1 MLNHRATRMSWR
13 EYLTVNWQNYLW
25 CDWRLKISFQKTL
38 PVKTLEPS
46 EEENYL
52 LAKTARKKM
61 LWRVICVWR
70 SQWNAPREKK
80 EDIKWKQTIISFQA
94 FFWTRGKTLK
104 TLDHFFL
111 SRRYFHPNYF
121 QQTSRVISIKTGPLV
136 LGLFDFNVFYFFSSY
151 INQQVASTPPPPL
164 GLWRICVTH
173 ISISYLCFLTS
184 VSPSFWYPSR
194 SVGLSLQSLL
204 MRFWGLRPIF
214 LGNSITSIP
223 RRIMLYVFI
232 GSEP

>member
-1 MLNHRATRMSWR
+1 MKTNHYKFSGVFLNKR
-13 EYLTVNWQNYLW
+13 EN
-25 CDWRLKISFQKTL
+25 
-38 PVKTLEPS
+38 LENFGP
-46 EEENYL
+46 
-52 LAKTARKKM
+52 
-61 LWRVICVWR
+61 
-70 SQWNAPREKK
+70 
-80 EDIKWKQTIISFQA
+80 
-94 FFWTRGKTLK
+94 
-104 TLDHFFL
+104 FFL

-136 LGLFDFNVFYFFSSY
+136 LGLFDFNVFYFF
-151 INQQVASTPPPPL
+151 QVISISRWHPPPSPL
-164 GLWRICVTH
+164 GLWRMCVTH